1 MFHIT
6 IGTAG
11 ADPPTLE
18 PDIHMVKAALLYADK
33 VRLCSAHYSTWIF
46 LLSMK
51 DASLED
57 LIAQTYEIEEMIPHM
72 FSTPEEIAT
81 ELFRS
86 RLVRQSLQ
94 SKNPTAKD
102 LQLRDDL
109 KKLNAQQY
117 EEFTR
122 QWPSLDVESAAKEF
136 ESAVNAGLLEIHRFR
151 LMESEN
157 IGASQLG
164 GTFNQTVERIAD
176 EFTGTIMRTVSDSST
191 YPLFDDGTGTIVRA
205 GLDVGALSPTL
216 TRISQAKQTQLAA
229 DVLRKLP
236 LFDNASMNE
245 ILDIRRDIDQ
255 YLVRFRS
262 AIMKY
267 ADRIRSASWDEE
279 FSEEAEELFHRE
291 IEPAVLDV
299 EDAVKS
305 NRSLFELATRKI
317 VEKPA
322 LTGSIFSFI
331 VSQLSAL
338 PTIAGVAMSI
348 GVGTATA
355 IYDAVREA
363 KHETRSIGQNQLYF
377 YYRAR
382 HLLTDRTFEYREG

>member
-1 MFHIT
+1 MSGIVDDVPMFHIT

-81 ELFRS
+81 ELLRN
-86 RLVRQSLQ
+86 RLARHSLQ

-102 LQLRDDL
+102 LQLRNDL

-117 EEFTR
+117 EEFR
-122 QWPSLDVESAAKEF
+122 KQMPSLDVESAAKEF
-136 ESAVNAGLLEIHRFR
+136 ESPVNAGLLEIHRFR

-164 GTFNQTVERIAD
+164 GTFNRTVERIAD
-176 EFTGTIMRTVSDSST
+176 EFAGTIMQTVSDSST
-191 YPLFDDGTGTIVRA
+191 YPLFDDGTGSIVRT
-205 GLDVGALSPTL
+205 GLDVGALSPTP

-229 DVLRKLP
+229 DLLSKLP
-236 LFDNASMNE
+236 LFDDASMNE
-245 ILDIRRDIDQ
+245 ILDIRREIDQ

-267 ADRIRSASWDEE
+267 ADRIRSASWDGE
-279 FSEEAEELFHRE
+279 FSEEAEQLFHRE
-291 IEPAVLDV
+291 IEPSVLDI

-322 LTGSIFSFI
+322 CW
-331 VSQLSAL
+331 
-338 PTIAGVAMSI
+338 
-348 GVGTATA
+348 
-355 IYDAVREA
+355 
-363 KHETRSIGQNQLYF
+363 
-377 YYRAR
+377 
-382 HLLTDRTFEYREG
+382 

>member
-6 IGTAG
+6 VGTAG
-11 ADPPTLE
+11 ANPPTLK

-51 DASLED
+51 DASLDD

-72 FSTPEEIAT
+72 FATPEEIAT
-81 ELFRS
+81 ELFRN
-86 RLVRQSLQ
+86 RLVRHSLQ
-94 SKNPTAKD
+94 SKNPTPKD
-102 LQLRDDL
+102 LELRDDL

-117 EEFTR
+117 EELIKK
-122 QWPSLDVESAAKEF
+122 WPSLDVEGAAKEF
-136 ESAVNAGLLEIHRFR
+136 TPAVNAGLLEIHRFP

-157 IGASQLG
+157 IGASQLS
-164 GTFNQTVERIAD
+164 GTFNQTVERIAE
-176 EFTGTIMRTVSDSST
+176 EFAGTIMRTVSDSST
-191 YPLFDDGTGTIVRA
+191 YPLFDDGTGSIVRA
-205 GLDVGALSPTL
+205 GVDVGSVTPTP

-229 DVLRKLP
+229 NLLSKLP
-236 LFDNASMNE
+236 LFDDASMNE
-245 ILDIRRDIDQ
+245 ILDIRRDIDI

-262 AIMKY
+262 AIMTY
-267 ADRIRSASWDEE
+267 ADKIRSASWDEE
-279 FSEEAEELFHRE
+279 FSAEAEEILRRE
-291 IEPAVLDV
+291 IEPAVIDIQ
-299 EDAVKS
+299 DAVKS

-322 LTGSIFSFI
+322 LMGSVFSFI
-331 VSQLSAL
+331 VSQLSDL
-338 PTIAGVAMSI
+338 PAIAGVAMSLE
-348 GVGTATA
+348 VGTATA

-363 KHETRSIGQNQLYF
+363 QHETRSIEQNQLYF

-382 HLLTDRTFEYREG
+382 QLLTDRTFEYGKQ